1 MMKGIGSRKFVVYL
15 ALTLLYAA
23 CIFYLSSQS
32 QLPHGASV
40 MEQYLQ
46 RIISTVGARY
56 FYAFKFIIIHF
67 DKLEHFIVF
76 FVFGILL
83 RLTAS
88 HSRYSPIRANAMLV
102 TLLVGIG
109 YGALDEVH
117 QMLVPHRSPSI
128 YDFVAD
134 ASGIIAAQIFIALV
148 VWAYA
153 RLQNSRNRQEDRD
166 CSECDAEEREVHTLS
181 ESDQEIHCDV
191 AGDEGCD
198 EHDEDV
204 DRLYL

>member
-1 MMKGIGSRKFVVYL
+1 MKNIGNKKFVVYFT
-15 ALTLLYAA
+15 LTALYAA
-23 CIFYLSSQS
+23 LIFYLSSQS
-32 QLPHGASV
+32 QLPHVASE
-40 MEQYLQ
+40 MGDLLQ
-46 RIISTVGARY
+46 KILNIVGVQY
-56 FYAFKFIIIHF
+56 FYMFKFILQYP
-67 DKLEHFIVF
+67 DKLEHFLVF

-83 RLTAS
+83 RLTTS
-88 HSRYSPIRANAMLV
+88 HSRYSPIRENAMLV
-102 TLLVGIG
+102 TLVAGIG

-117 QMLVPHRSPSI
+117 QMLVPHRSSSI

-148 VWAYA
+148 VWAYV
-153 RLQNSRNRQEDRD
+153 RLQNSRNRKDDCDR
-166 CSECDAEEREVHTLS
+166 SECDAEEREVDTLR
-181 ESDQEIHCDV
+181 ESDQEVHRDV

>member
-1 MMKGIGSRKFVVYL
+1 M
-15 ALTLLYAA
+15 
-23 CIFYLSSQS
+23 
-32 QLPHGASV
+32 
-40 MEQYLQ
+40 Q

-67 DKLEHFIVF
+67 DKLEHFLIF

-83 RLTAS
+83 RLTTS
-88 HSRYSPIRANAMLV
+88 HSRYPSIKENAMLV

-117 QMLVPHRSPSI
+117 QMLVPHRSSSI
-128 YDFVAD
+128 YDFIAD
-134 ASGIIAAQIFIALV
+134 ASGIIAAQIFLALV
-148 VWAYA
+148 VLAYE
-153 RLQNSRNRQEDRD
+153 RLQNSRNRQDDRD
-166 CSECDAEEREVHTLS
+166 RSECDAEDGEVHTLG
-181 ESDQEIHCDV
+181 ESDQEIHRDV
-191 AGDEGCD
+191 ADDEGCD